1 MKLFLFSL
9 LFVVQM
15 CQMDSITKSSD
26 ELSGQYILQNVSC
39 FCFFEDYD
47 FRNNQLWVFP
57 SKNLIVSKGNVN
69 DGVYIS
75 PPNEAE
81 QYNLIN
87 GVLTLA
93 DSSKEYVVDFNGDEV
108 ALTFID
114 NPLIADDEI
123 TYYFKKGEAKGNCVN
138 PENIKLNTA
147 CTKEYDPVCGCDGL
161 TYSNPCTA
169 TNYGG
174 VSAYTRGACSN

>member
-15 CQMDSITKSSD
+15 CQKDSLTKSSG

-93 DSSKEYVVDFNGDEV
+93 DSSKEYVVNFNDNEV
-108 ALTFID
+108 TLTFID
-114 NPLIADDEI
+114 DPLIDGDKI
-123 TYYFKKGEAKGNCVN
+123 TYYFKKGGAEGNCVN
-138 PENIKLNTA
+138 DDNKSSP
-147 CTKEYDPVCGCDGL
+147 CTRHLEPVCGCDGL
-161 TYSNPCTA
+161 TYSNPCVA
-169 TNYGG
+169 TNHG
-174 VSAYTRGACSN
+174 VNFYTAGACSD

>member
-15 CQMDSITKSSD
+15 CQNDSIEKTAD
-26 ELSGQYILQNVSC
+26 ELNGQYILQNVVC
-39 FCFFEDYD
+39 ECFFEDYD
-47 FRNNQLWVFP
+47 FSNNQLWVFP
-57 SKNLIVSKGNVN
+57 SKNLIVSKGNEY

-75 PPNEAE
+75 PPNEPE

-87 GVLTLA
+87 GVLTLT
-93 DSSKEYVVDFNGDEV
+93 DSNKEYVVNFNDDEV
-108 ALTFID
+108 TLTFID
-114 NPLIADDEI
+114 DPLIADDEI
-123 TYYFKKGEAKGNCVN
+123 TYYFKKGDANENCVN
-138 PENIKLNTA
+138 PDNIKVNTA

-174 VSAYTRGACSN
+174 VSAFSKGACSK